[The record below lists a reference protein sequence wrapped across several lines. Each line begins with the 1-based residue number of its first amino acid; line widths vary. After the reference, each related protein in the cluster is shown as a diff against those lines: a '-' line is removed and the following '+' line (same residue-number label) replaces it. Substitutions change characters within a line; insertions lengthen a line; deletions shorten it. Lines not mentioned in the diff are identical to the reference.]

1 MTRRDLTA
9 VAVAALLLSV
19 RPFTAGSMSI
29 ALLFDVT
36 FSVTSERV
44 DPGGPYAKA
53 IHAVTNQFQ
62 PGDSAIIGVTTSRVT
77 FGPANRTSATDL
89 IADWR
94 RLLAFPASE
103 RFGPSPLFDAL
114 DATVSRVRHLP
125 GKRAVVLWTDGRPT
139 GNVLGAEEVG
149 ARAADTGVSL
159 NVIVD
164 ETPWV
169 QDPKHDRLGIDRC
182 QVFADMTRAT
192 GGICV
197 LNPHPASAPV
207 KQLEQILQQLRN
219 R

>member
-9 VAVAALLLSV
+9 IAVAALVLSV
-19 RPFTAGSMSI
+19 RASSAGSMSI

-36 FSVTSERV
+36 FSATSEHV
-44 DPGGPYAKA
+44 DPGGRFGKA

-62 PGDSAIIGVTTSRVT
+62 PGDSAIVGVTTSRVT
-77 FGPANRTSATDL
+77 FGPASRTSATDL

-94 RLLAFPASE
+94 KLLAFPASE

-114 DATVSRVRHLP
+114 DAAVSRVRNLP
-125 GKRAVVLWTDGRPT
+125 GRRAVVLWTDGRPT

-149 ARAADTGVSL
+149 ARAVDAGVSL
-159 NVIVD
+159 DVIVD

-169 QDPKHDRLGIDRC
+169 TDPKHHQPGIDKC
-182 QVFADMTRAT
+182 QVFADVTRVT
-192 GGICV
+192 GGMCV
-197 LNPHPASAPV
+197 LNPHPTSAPV
-207 KQLEQILQQLRN
+207 KQLEQILELLRN

>member
-9 VAVAALLLSV
+9 VAVAALTLSV
-19 RPFTAGSMSI
+19 RPVATGSVSI

-53 IHAVTNQFQ
+53 IHAVANQFQ
-62 PGDSAIIGVTTSRVT
+62 PGDSALIGVTTSRVA
-77 FGPANRTSATDL
+77 FGPATRTSATDL

-94 RLLAFPASE
+94 RLLTFPASE

-114 DATVSRVRHLP
+114 DAAVSRVRNLP
-125 GKRAVVLWTDGRPT
+125 GPRAVVLWTDGRPT

-149 ARAADTGVSL
+149 ARAADAGVSL

-164 ETPWV
+164 EAPWV
-169 QDPKHDRLGIDRC
+169 EDPKHDHLEIDRC
-182 QVFADMTRAT
+182 HVFADMTRVT
-192 GGICV
+192 GGSCV
-197 LNPHPASAPV
+197 LNPHPKSAPV
-207 KQLEQILQQLRN
+207 KQLEQILEQLRN